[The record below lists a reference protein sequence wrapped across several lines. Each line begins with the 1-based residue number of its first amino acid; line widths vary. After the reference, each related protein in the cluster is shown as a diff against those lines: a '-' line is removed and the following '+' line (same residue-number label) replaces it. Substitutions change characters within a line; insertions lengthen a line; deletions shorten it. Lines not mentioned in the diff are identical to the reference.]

1 MAGCLPQ
8 VDGNRSSK
16 CLCVSAPMDLEKECV
31 HIYVSVCVSVS
42 ASVYLDAHVSV
53 STYAV

>member
-16 CLCVSAPMDLEKECV
+16 CLCVSAPMDLERECV